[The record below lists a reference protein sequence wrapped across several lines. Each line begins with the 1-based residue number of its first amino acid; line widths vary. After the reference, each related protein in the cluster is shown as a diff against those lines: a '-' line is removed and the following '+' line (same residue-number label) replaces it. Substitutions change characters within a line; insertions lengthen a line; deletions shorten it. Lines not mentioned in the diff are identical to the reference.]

1 MADREGVKIFQ
12 ADIIY
17 HLFDR
22 WITVVLRSHLK
33 LNVTTYTLLC
43 WKLWSQENKENHNQ
57 VHWIPSGHREEEER
71 AVRED
76 RGVPLQAEDAAGSHL
91 HSQRSHCCWSQGW
104 GEWLSYCNHGPFGWK
119 SRRRNGI
126 TWKHLD
132 PWMSRLVL
140 SSVAPRS
147 VSQARSS
154 FIWEYAHH
162 FRWIRMQYAHHFRLS
177 CPQQAQ
183 VLIFTPSTVVLM
195 TNSFPEKWTRCSLS
209 QKRRGGREIRIK
221 STMESLTR
229 LMKPLFTFVFQ
240 VKVIVQ
246 CSLLCFRFV

>member
-22 WITVVLRSHLK
+22 WITVVLRFHLK

-104 GEWLSYCNHGPFGWK
+104 GEWLSDCNQRPVCWK
-119 SRRRNGI
+119 SRRIMESQESIFIFECPGWYYQVWHPALCPEQGVHLLGNLHI
-126 TWKHLD
+126 TSGKK
-132 PWMSRLVL
+132 
-140 SSVAPRS
+140 
-147 VSQARSS
+147 
-154 FIWEYAHH
+154 YAHH
-162 FRWIRMQYAHHFRLS
+162 SR
-177 CPQQAQ
+177 
-183 VLIFTPSTVVLM
+183 
-195 TNSFPEKWTRCSLS
+195 
-209 QKRRGGREIRIK
+209 
-221 STMESLTR
+221 
-229 LMKPLFTFVFQ
+229 
-240 VKVIVQ
+240 
-246 CSLLCFRFV
+246 